1 MAAHPW
7 LIVIVV
13 NKILP
18 LWMGFFYAFSV
29 TFLRKNPAIKLL
41 ERIKK
46 GPSKARTPTP

>member
-29 TFLRKNPAIKLL
+29 TFLRKNPHFSRRKYF
-41 ERIKK
+41 
-46 GPSKARTPTP
+46 T

>member
-29 TFLRKNPAIKLL
+29 TFLRKNPIGLWPQGL
-41 ERIKK
+41 YE
-46 GPSKARTPTP
+46 S